1 MNVYSLFISNIF
13 SRLNQSSP
21 GLTTLSLNTLTI
33 KHNNGGKGLDTQI
46 TWLYVFSSV
55 FPAEACDTIGGEACE
70 VEMFPEVKP
79 VASVTSTRASD
90 SSEVVEREYMEY
102 NDPKT

>member
-1 MNVYSLFISNIF
+1 M
-13 SRLNQSSP
+13 
-21 GLTTLSLNTLTI
+21 
-33 KHNNGGKGLDTQI
+33 
-46 TWLYVFSSV
+46 FSSV